1 MAGSGQTQGPGRC
14 GQQPCETVIFKLVQ
28 ELKQTPRNW
37 KLQYQLGVC
46 YSGRCQGHSLVSPD
60 LAVQHLSSASKYFCD
75 PQNPRQHAAI
85 LSLLGI
91 MYERSKALPRRV
103 RLLCAVECQE
113 KAADIC
119 FTSGAF
125 REWARIQYNLGNT
138 WCEFPDDEFP
148 ANWENAIAH
157 YEQALRFRNSASD
170 PASYVAT
177 LENLGTAYRQLPTGD
192 KAANVCKAIQCYRRA
207 VRLCPAASASAQW
220 AALQN
225 NLGNAYLSLPCANVS
240 SQTSRARHAIRHFDL
255 ALKVRT
261 SEQDLFGYAV
271 TTLNRGQACLQ
282 LARSGDAAW
291 LSAAA
296 QCFRDAH
303 AAFLRTG
310 ASTEATLARDAIASI
325 AQALNGVLESQSCE
339 KPERVS

>member
-1 MAGSGQTQGPGRC
+1 MAGSGRTQGPTRC
-14 GQQPCETVIFKLVQ
+14 GQQPCETVIFQLLHQ
-28 ELKQTPRNW
+28 LERTPKNW
-37 KLQYQLGVC
+37 KLRYQLGFC
-46 YSGRCQGHSLVSPD
+46 YSGRCQNHSLVSPD
-60 LAVQHLSSASKYFCD
+60 LALEHLSSASKNFCD
-75 PQNPRQHAAI
+75 PQNPQQHAAI
-85 LSLLGI
+85 LSLLGL

-113 KAADIC
+113 KAADIH
-119 FTSGAF
+119 FTCGAF
-125 REWARIQYNLGNT
+125 REWACIQYNLGNT

-148 ANWENAIAH
+148 AKWGNAIAH

-170 PASYVAT
+170 RASFAAT

-192 KAANVCKAIQCYRRA
+192 KAANVHKAIQCYRRA
-207 VRLCPAASASAQW
+207 VRLCPVACAPAQW

-225 NLGNAYLSLPCANVS
+225 NLGNACLSLPFADVS
-240 SQTSRARHAIRHFDL
+240 SQASHARHAILHFDL

-261 SEQDLFGYAV
+261 SDRDPFGHAV

-282 LARSGDAAW
+282 LARAGDATW

-296 QCFRDAH
+296 QCFRDAN

-310 ASTEATLARDAIASI
+310 AATEAILARDAIASV
-325 AQALNGVLESQSCE
+325 AHALNSALESHCD
-339 KPERVS
+339 KPQRVS